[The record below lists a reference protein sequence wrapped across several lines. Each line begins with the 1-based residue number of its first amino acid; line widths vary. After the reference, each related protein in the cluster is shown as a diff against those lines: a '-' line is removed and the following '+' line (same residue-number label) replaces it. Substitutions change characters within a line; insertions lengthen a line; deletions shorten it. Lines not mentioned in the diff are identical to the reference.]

1 MLAPVSFRSRLL
13 VVALCAGATAWSCA
27 STNLAPLTDPAARLR
42 ADKDEVR
49 LFNES
54 DDLVRELDRKGMIV
68 EDPELQAYLDGVGS
82 KLVPP
87 LVGERLQFQFVV
99 IRDPTINA
107 FALAQGVI
115 CIHSGLLARVE
126 NEAQLA
132 QVLGH
137 EISHTVLRHQL
148 RVHRGLEHREAGA
161 NIVGAVLASG
171 AAVFA
176 GGAGADLASILVGA
190 TYSNAVRGYGR
201 DFEREADRQG
211 ALLAARAGYRV
222 EEIPRLF
229 TALNEIDDPG
239 WLEGFFY
246 ADHPSNKSRARY
258 IESLIRSGA
267 IPSRPDGAVRV
278 EQYRQATRRL
288 ALENV
293 ELRLAAAHYRYALQ
307 EADILLRRA
316 PDDAQVQYLV
326 AEAHRRI
333 ADDPDGAAREDA
345 MRHRKDYA
353 DSMAEPF
360 RRRSAAE
367 RESARGGF
375 CRSLALDPSIAR
387 AHRGLGLLAAEEGK
401 NGEARKELEIYLAS
415 ESGVEDRK
423 YIEEVLQRGGR

>member
-1 MLAPVSFRSRLL
+1 MPTPVSFRSRLL
-13 VVALCAGATAWSCA
+13 VVALYASATAWSCA

-49 LFNES
+49 LWSES
-54 DDLVRELDRKGMIV
+54 DDLVRELERKGMIV
-68 EDPELQAYLDGVGS
+68 EDPGLQAYLDGVGS

-87 LVGERLQFQFVV
+87 LAGGRLRFRFLV

-115 CIHSGLLARVE
+115 CIHSGMLARLE

-148 RVHRGLEHREAGA
+148 RVHRGLENREAGA
-161 NIVGAVLASG
+161 NVVGAVLASG

-190 TYSNAVRGYGR
+190 TYATSVRGYGR
-201 DFEREADRQG
+201 DLERDADRQG
-211 ALLAARAGYRV
+211 ALLAAGAGYRV
-222 EEIPRLF
+222 EEFPKLF
-229 TALNEIDDPG
+229 MALNEIDDPG

-246 ADHPSNKSRARY
+246 ADHPSNKSRARD

-267 IPSRPDGAVRV
+267 IPSRPDGAVHA

-307 EADILLRRA
+307 EAEILLRRS
-316 PDDAQVQYLV
+316 PGDAQVQYLV

-333 ADDPDGAAREDA
+333 AEDPEGAAREDA
-345 MRHRKDYA
+345 MRHRKEYE
-353 DSMAEPF
+353 DSMAKELGQH
-360 RRRSAAE
+360 SAAE
-367 RESARGGF
+367 RESARSGF
-375 CRSLALDPSIAR
+375 RRALELDPSLAR
-387 AHRGLGLLAAEEGK
+387 AHRGLGLLASEEGK
-401 NGEARKELEIYLAS
+401 YGEAKAELEIYLAS
-415 ESGVEDRK
+415 QSGVEDRK
-423 YIEEVLQRGGR
+423 YIEEVLRKAGP